1 MNTELFK
8 FMLKYEGAALDSH
21 TINATHLANALLG
34 LSSALDAINS
44 SSNPDSV
51 RMDLKIHAL
60 QQGSFGIEFVL
71 QQDFMGQIASIFTGQ
86 TATAIVNA
94 YALVH
99 AFIDVCQLAKWIRG
113 RSIDKVEPDT
123 KAGTT
128 TITIDGQSF
137 QTQTTIYN
145 YYQNTSINQS
155 INQFFSPLSN
165 EGIERVSFIEEQE
178 TVTFS
183 REDASY
189 ICTEQP
195 EHVLMEDTQ
204 KRVLTILTA
213 SFKDGSKWRVSLG
226 DGSTFHAII
235 SDTEFLNRV
244 DSGEE
249 LFAKHDII
257 VVDLKTKQSLVAGNL
272 KTTYEITKVYEH
284 KHMPE
289 QLSLL
294 Y

>member
-1 MNTELFK
+1 M
-8 FMLKYEGAALDSH
+8 
-21 TINATHLANALLG
+21 
-34 LSSALDAINS
+34 S
-44 SSNPDSV
+44 SSNHKHD
-51 RMDLKIHAL
+51 
-60 QQGSFGIEFVL
+60 
-71 QQDFMGQIASIFTGQ
+71 
-86 TATAIVNA
+86 
-94 YALVH
+94 
-99 AFIDVCQLAKWIRG
+99 
-113 RSIDKVEPDT
+113 
-123 KAGTT
+123 
-128 TITIDGQSF
+128 
-137 QTQTTIYN
+137 
-145 YYQNTSINQS
+145 NQ
-155 INQFFSPLSN
+155 PEN

-204 KRVLTILTA
+204 KRVLTLLTA

-272 KTTYEITKVYEH
+272 KTTYEITKVHEH